1 MIMKNWMRE
10 LSLHYEIIRNNYPD
24 DKLLILF
31 DIDGTILDMRYTIKA
46 LLKLYDTEFN
56 TTYFSNLELTDI
68 DFPEEELERA
78 LTRMGVEYRH
88 AGQVLDW
95 YGKNRWSNWVLNEAH
110 IPFPGVLDVIRWL
123 QLHRNTY
130 VGLNTARIERLREET
145 LLSLNR
151 LGKEYRVRFD
161 NDLLL
166 MNRTERKTEIAAA
179 KVEAIRAC
187 RQKGYRVVA
196 VIDNEPDILDSIM
209 QMEQA
214 DEILLLHART
224 LFNLRRTAL
233 PARAVNGNVYDL
245 TELARMQHL
254 PRHIQLVWSN
264 IHDTIQMDGFLASNV
279 QWGDITD
286 LVNRIYYANKFGEN
300 SDTQVKDISI
310 YEHMVGMMAEMHKG
324 ARLDLISEF
333 IEVNGYLEVV
343 SQFGF
348 RPDQL
353 WFRVNLDRFNGED
366 IRQLAMRFPGATIEC
381 QADFLTPLLMDA
393 NEKLDQLLARLELF
407 GINRFGVDWNTRKM
421 KQMVEWLVDNGRNV
435 TLNNVCGYDAF
446 LQAVLM
452 GPRAILSDFSFAE
465 MNTVFEPVME
475 NRQGQ

>member
-1 MIMKNWMRE
+1 MTNWMRE

-46 LLKLYDTEFN
+46 MLKSYDKQFN
-56 TTYFSNLELTDI
+56 TAYFTNLEPGDI
-68 DFPEEELERA
+68 DFAEEDLEQA
-78 LTRMGVEYRH
+78 LVRMGVEFRH
-88 AGQVLDW
+88 IGQVLDW
-95 YGKNRWSNWVLNEAH
+95 YCKNRWSNWVLNEAH

-130 VGLNTARIERLREET
+130 VGLNTARIERLREQT

-179 KVEAIRAC
+179 KVDAIRSC

-196 VIDNEPDILDSIM
+196 VIDNEPDILDSIA

-224 LFNLRRTAL
+224 LFNFRRTAL

-245 TELARMQHL
+245 TELVRMQHL

-264 IHDTIQMDGFLASNV
+264 IQDTIQMDGFLASNV

-286 LVNRIYYANKFGEN
+286 LVNRVYYANKFGDT
-300 SDTQVKDISI
+300 SDTQLIDLSM
-310 YEHMVGMMAEMHKG
+310 YEHMIGTMAEMQKG

-333 IEVNGYLEVV
+333 IEVNGYLEVI
-343 SQFGF
+343 SRFGF

-366 IRQLAMRFPGATIEC
+366 IRQLAAQFPGATIEC
-381 QADFLTPLLMDA
+381 QADFLTPLLLDA
-393 NEKLDQLLARLELF
+393 DAKLDQLLARLELC
-407 GINRFGVDWNTRKM
+407 GVNRFGVDWHTRKM
-421 KQMVEWLVDNGRNV
+421 KQMVEWLDDTGRNV
-435 TLNNVCGYDAF
+435 ALNNVCGYDAF
-446 LQAVLM
+446 LQAVLL
-452 GPRAILSDFSFAE
+452 GPRAIISDFSFPE
-465 MNTVFEPVME
+465 MSTVTEPVME
-475 NRQGQ
+475 YRQAQ